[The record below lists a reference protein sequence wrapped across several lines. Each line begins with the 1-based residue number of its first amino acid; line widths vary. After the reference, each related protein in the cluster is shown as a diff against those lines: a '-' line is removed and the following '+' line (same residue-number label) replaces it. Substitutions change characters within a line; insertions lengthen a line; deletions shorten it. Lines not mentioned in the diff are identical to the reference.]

1 MKIKKIGK
9 LAVVLAASTA
19 LVATLINDK
28 KNKENTEALK
38 RERLKSHDLEDQLE
52 LLRGEIYQQDIK
64 YRI

>member
-28 KNKENTEALK
+28 KNQQNTK
-38 RERLKSHDLEDQLE
+38 DN
-52 LLRGEIYQQDIK
+52 
-64 YRI
+64 